1 MRGRE
6 GGMTVL
12 QEPEFSEAVLRQQ
25 QMDLRSE
32 GKVAGTKEELQRR
45 SVLIRSEMCYLHVRN
60 SQTIQKEK
68 T

>member
-1 MRGRE
+1 
-6 GGMTVL
+6 MTVL
-12 QEPEFSEAVLRQQ
+12 QGPEFSEAVLRQQ
-25 QMDLRSE
+25 EMDLPSE
-32 GKVAGTKEELQRR
+32 GKVAGTKEELQRS

>member
-12 QEPEFSEAVLRQQ
+12 QGPEFSEAVLRQQ

>member
-1 MRGRE
+1 MVEE
-6 GGMTVL
+6 GEWLFFRT
-12 QEPEFSEAVLRQQ
+12 PVLRGGSKAAL
-25 QMDLRSE
+25 DVHSE
-32 GKVAGTKEELQRR
+32 GNVAVVGTKEELQRR